1 MVNIGNKEIKMAEQL
16 LDEKRIKELLKEAVI
31 DALSERRD
39 LFYDV
44 VAEVMEDFAMARAI
58 EDGKATDSVSKEEVL
73 KAL

>member
-1 MVNIGNKEIKMAEQL
+1 MAEPL
-16 LDEKRIKELLKEAVI
+16 EDKKLRELLKEAVI

-44 VAEVMEDFAMARAI
+44 MAEALEDFALARAI
-58 EDGKATDSVSKEEVL
+58 EEGRDSAEVSKEDVL